1 MFFLL
6 ITRAEKENHLAVSRS
21 LFQGGGCLHACHRRG
36 HTLALAWWDG
46 EESGEGGLT
55 SICLGFKKKKIL
67 ALLYWCALK
76 NV

>member
-55 SICLGFKKKKIL
+55 SICLGFKKKKNSCLVIL
-67 ALLYWCALK
+67 VRA
-76 NV
+76 